1 MVQTHKWGI
10 SKYAAE
16 LHPADPTGRHAV
28 AYLCHGGS
36 VSASKGEAC
45 RDKLMAAL
53 EYRFLRMTY
62 YGRSKLTAL
71 A

>member
-16 LHPADPTGRHAV
+16 LHPADPKGRHAV

-36 VSASKGEAC
+36 VSASKGESLDAP
-45 RDKLMAAL
+45 
-53 EYRFLRMTY
+53 
-62 YGRSKLTAL
+62 
-71 A
+71 